1 MFIINF
7 FIEII
12 KMIDVLIVNISLLIF
27 KFLFSFFIVE
37 ILEDLEKLLF
47 MVECFGVLK
56 INEFV
61 DEIRFFLRGVVLLND
76 LMED

>member
-27 KFLFSFFIVE
+27 MFLFSFFIVE

-47 MVECFGVLK
+47 MVECFEVLK

>member
-1 MFIINF
+1 
-7 FIEII
+7 
-12 KMIDVLIVNISLLIF
+12 MIDVLIVNISLLIF

-47 MVECFGVLK
+47 MVECFEVLK

>member
-47 MVECFGVLK
+47 MVECFEVLK